1 VFRNMTEEE
10 IRQMISGHDDSKK
23 TPDIKK
29 AQFAQLA
36 EKRSPDTSR
45 EPLSFLQEIE
55 LELEVELGETQLSLQ
70 EVLLLKEGSLI
81 TLNKMAGDTVD
92 LKVNNQWLAAGEVL
106 VINEVFGLRIS
117 SFNRAKAELTRGVR

>member
-10 IRQMISGHDDSKK
+10 IRQMVSGHDDSEK

-36 EKRSPDTSR
+36 EKQSPDTSR

-117 SFNRAKAELTRGVR
+117 SFNRAKAELTRSVR